1 MSAKAVCGI
10 AKISGKDMAGNY
22 KVFGRVE
29 GRLSVGDEI
38 NVTNFGCDDK
48 KVVKSTIISMIDGGS
63 DVFIAENCSL
73 EITISNDDGCLDS
86 EGSKLRVGSVIYN
99 DDASLED
106 IHKEY
111 VTAINDG
118 YFRYNTAFTIEDME
132 DFSIA
137 DCSQILSVLI
147 YNINKVFPKDD
158 KLSEADKKAAIESSS
173 KKRNALKVVLTH
185 KIVSSKSIFVL
196 YNTKT
201 NHPHL
206 FTGVFETPDKG
217 SMLVPPE
224 FMVIPAAYVE
234 LFKMKNNI
242 EDTEYREIKC
252 PEGSN
257 GIISFLGDRFY
268 IDGAAGIF
276 VVSRN
281 VELAAEKIV
290 AKPEFLVT
298 GSNVVSDEARKDI
311 RAQVN
316 PEAVC
321 FMCILTQLGNP
332 LTLEKD
338 SDKLIYNNVS
348 VFLARALVGS
358 KVLVK
363 VKKDENS
370 SAFLLPTVDGKNG
383 KKAVIAYTDI
393 THMPKEEGAQITVL
407 SEELENILSQYD
419 CIIDRNSESPSLG
432 IYLSMDTYK
441 KMKKDLGRS

>member
-1 MSAKAVCGI
+1 MSKAVCGI
-10 AKISGKDMAGNY
+10 AKIIGKDMAGNY
-22 KVFGRVE
+22 KVFGRIE

-48 KVVKSTIISMIDGGS
+48 TVVKSTIVSMVDGGS
-63 DVFIAENCSL
+63 DVFIAENSSV
-73 EITISNDDGCLDS
+73 EITISNDDGCLDN
-86 EGSKLRVGSVIYN
+86 EESKLRIGSVIYN
-99 DDASLED
+99 DNASLDD

-111 VTAINDG
+111 ITAINDG
-118 YFRYNTAFTIEDME
+118 YFRYKTAFTNEEML

-147 YNINKVFPKDD
+147 YNINKVYPKNE
-158 KLSEADKKAAIESSS
+158 KLSEADKKAAIAGAS
-173 KKRNALKVVLTH
+173 KIRNALKAALIQ
-185 KIVSSKSIFVL
+185 KITGAKSIYVL

-206 FTGVFETPDKG
+206 FTGVFETPEKG
-217 SMLVPPE
+217 SVLVPPE
-224 FMVIPAAYVE
+224 FMVIPEAFAE
-234 LFKMKNNI
+234 LFKMNNNI
-242 EDTEYREIKC
+242 DDTEYREVRC

-268 IDGAAGIF
+268 IDGAAGLF

-281 VELAAEKIV
+281 VEFAAEKIV
-290 AKPEFLVT
+290 AKPEFLVN
-298 GSNVVSDEARKDI
+298 GSNVVSDEARNDI
-311 RAQVN
+311 RSQVN

-321 FMCILTQLGNP
+321 FMCILSQLGNP

-370 SAFLLPTVDGKNG
+370 SAFLLPTVDGRNG

-419 CIIDRNSESPSLG
+419 CIIDRNAESPSLG

-441 KMKKDLGRS
+441 KMKKDLGQS

>member
-1 MSAKAVCGI
+1 MSKAVCGI
-10 AKISGKDMAGNY
+10 AKIIGKDMAGNY

-48 KVVKSTIISMIDGGS
+48 TVVKSTIVSMVDGGS
-63 DVFIAENCSL
+63 DVFIAENSSV
-73 EITISNDDGCLDS
+73 EITISNDNDCLDNG
-86 EGSKLRVGSVIYN
+86 ESKLRIGSVIYN
-99 DDASLED
+99 DDASLDD

-111 VTAINDG
+111 ITAINDG
-118 YFRYNTAFTIEDME
+118 YFRYNTAFTNDDML

-147 YNINKVFPKDD
+147 YNINKVLPKEE
-158 KLSEADKKAAIESSS
+158 KLSEADKKAAIDSAS
-173 KKRNALKVVLTH
+173 KKRNALKAALIQ
-185 KIVSSKSIFVL
+185 KITGSKSIYVL

-206 FTGVFETPDKG
+206 FTGVFEAPEKG

-224 FMVIPAAYVE
+224 FMVIPKAYAE
-234 LFKMKNNI
+234 LFKNNNNI
-242 EDTEYREIKC
+242 EDTEYREVRC

-268 IDGAAGIF
+268 IDGAAGLF
-276 VVSRN
+276 VISRN
-281 VELAAEKIV
+281 VEFAAEKVV
-290 AKPEFLVT
+290 AKPEFLVN
-298 GSNVVSDEARKDI
+298 GSNVVSDEARNDI

-321 FMCILTQLGNP
+321 FMCILSQLGNP

-370 SAFLLPTVDGKNG
+370 SAFLLPTVDGRDG
-383 KKAVIAYTDI
+383 KKAVIAYTDVI
-393 THMPKEEGAQITVL
+393 HMPKEEGAQITVL

-419 CIIDRNSESPSLG
+419 CIIDRNAESPALG

-441 KMKKDLGRS
+441 KMKKDMGQS